1 MGVSFDEINQTI
13 SVAAGSNYVND
24 YTNNGRVQQ
33 VIVQADAPYRMQ
45 PEQLLALSVKNRLGQ
60 MLPLSAFVTLSWNVA
75 PQQLIRYQGYPAIRI
90 TGSAAQGKSSGTAMA
105 AMDDLAKHLP
115 PGFAGEWAGSSLQ
128 EKRVCITAS
137 GSYCALGTGGI
148 HGAGCSIRKLV
159 SSLRG
164 HARCSSGAAR
174 RCAGRIRYEYDE

>member
-1 MGVSFDEINQTI
+1 NQTI
-13 SVAAGSNYVND
+13 SVAAGSNYVDD

-60 MLPLSAFVTLSWNVA
+60 MLPLSTFVTLSWNVA

-90 TGSAAQGKSSGTAMA
+90 TGSSAQGKSSGTAMA
-105 AMDDLAKHLP
+105 AMDNLAKHLP

-128 EKRVCITAS
+128 EK
-137 GSYCALGTGGI
+137 
-148 HGAGCSIRKLV
+148 
-159 SSLRG
+159 
-164 HARCSSGAAR
+164 
-174 RCAGRIRYEYDE
+174 